1 VTLEP
6 RGEKLAVRP
15 VSRLTPEELER
26 LRQHKAEVLRLL
38 SRPEPLRLDPV
49 TSPRCSVPVPTRGRG
64 GPGGGG
70 AAVREVIGHL
80 PGRGRI
86 GPARSR
92 TAPGRGSAAGRL
104 AQSRPDRGAVG
115 GPGAR
120 MTVAGRRDLR
130 LDVAGA
136 PLSRSLSVVGHED
149 VDFDDD
155 ELVGDGG
162 AGGLH
167 QDRESLD
174 GGWIASARVMFINT
188 STAPLG
194 GPPNGSAGSN
204 PTGLDDGPG
213 RAISLSAAHDRRR
226 GDAPGRPAPAC
237 RRPAFCPEPGPS
249 GAGVGS
255 RREVGVDAVPQA
267 AIALVILGPP

>member
-1 VTLEP
+1 
-6 RGEKLAVRP
+6 
-15 VSRLTPEELER
+15 
-26 LRQHKAEVLRLL
+26 
-38 SRPEPLRLDPV
+38 
-49 TSPRCSVPVPTRGRG
+49 
-64 GPGGGG
+64 
-70 AAVREVIGHL
+70 
-80 PGRGRI
+80 
-86 GPARSR
+86 
-92 TAPGRGSAAGRL
+92 
-104 AQSRPDRGAVG
+104 
-115 GPGAR
+115 

-194 GPPNGSAGSN
+194 GPPNGQ
-204 PTGLDDGPG
+204 PG
-213 RAISLSAAHDRRR
+213 QT
-226 GDAPGRPAPAC
+226 RPASMMALGAPSASALPTTDVGEITLAGL
-237 RRPAFCPEPGPS
+237 RPRAGALLAAPS
-249 GAGVGS
+249 LALAELGWEAGGRS
-255 RREVGVDAVPQA
+255 G
-267 AIALVILGPP
+267 